1 VASGLWLLW
10 HLGSL
15 SGVACTFQ
23 WARCLYL
30 PGRTILIP
38 QRVLSWQY
46 RSFPFICFT
55 KLASRVIPSLIIIYK
70 AAEIERLTMLRI
82 TKNITIPLT
91 EIEIQAVRSQGSGG
105 QNVNK
110 VSTAIH
116 LRFDIKASSLPE
128 LYKERLLNLKDSR
141 ITSEGIVIIK
151 AQRYSSQ
158 IKNKEDALNRLREI
172 IKSVTIQIKPR
183 TPTKPTK
190 ASRIKRLEG
199 KAIQSRRKSLR
210 SKIEQE

>member
-1 VASGLWLLW
+1 
-10 HLGSL
+10 
-15 SGVACTFQ
+15 
-23 WARCLYL
+23 
-30 PGRTILIP
+30 
-38 QRVLSWQY
+38 
-46 RSFPFICFT
+46 
-55 KLASRVIPSLIIIYK
+55 
-70 AAEIERLTMLRI
+70 MLRI
-82 TKNITIPLT
+82 TENIAIPLV

-128 LYKERLLNLKDSR
+128 RYKERLLNLKDGR

-172 IKSVTIQIKPR
+172 IKIVIIPMKLR
-183 TPTKPTK
+183 MPTKPTK
-190 ASRIKRLEG
+190 ASKIKRLEG
-199 KAIQSRRKSLR
+199 KAMQSRIKSLR
-210 SKIEQE
+210 GKIEEQ